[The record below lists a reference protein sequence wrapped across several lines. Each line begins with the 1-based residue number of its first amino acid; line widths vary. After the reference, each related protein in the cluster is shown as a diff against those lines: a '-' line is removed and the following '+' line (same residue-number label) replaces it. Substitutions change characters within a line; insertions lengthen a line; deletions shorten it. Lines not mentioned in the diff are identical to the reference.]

1 MKQMFCVR
9 ACPAGRTASLAGETV
24 FLCPAVALV
33 AHLGRALCPPPP
45 GVPLPGPLFP
55 AQHPTASKAEGRGYV
70 DAAEQGA

>member
-1 MKQMFCVR
+1 MKQMFVSE
-9 ACPAGRTASLAGETV
+9 PARRGGLRLW
-24 FLCPAVALV
+24 
-33 AHLGRALCPPPP
+33 LGKRYFCARRWLWWHTSGVPPP